1 MGAINKIKIGDTI
14 YEITP
19 QIGTGL
25 QFGTSLN
32 NPNTIYVNIGDAKSD
47 KEALPEP
54 GISITPAGFTIN
66 SAKFTAFLKALGF
79 KTA

>member
-1 MGAINKIKIGDTI
+1 MGAINKIKIGEDV
-14 YEITP
+14 YDITP

-32 NPNTIYVNIGDAKSD
+32 NANTVYVNIGDAKSD
-47 KEALPEP
+47 NTSSPET

-66 SAKFTAFLKALGF
+66 NAKFTAFLKALGF